1 MEKFIINRNTAQLAV
16 LQRTEL
22 ISPLLRNLRKIL
34 GRYIFSQFLS
44 KYLINTSEISNKY
57 FLLMESEYLN
67 IKKYLTKNQT
77 ILSIGSGIGG
87 LELLIAKNLKSHI
100 SLIEKNYIS
109 KKIRYGWDIKN
120 NEGYNKLKL
129 QYNFF
134 KSNGVS
140 EEFFKAYDF
149 DTDNFPEK
157 KFDIIIS
164 LYSLDYHYN
173 FDIYKDYLKKI
184 LQPNTI
190 MIFDTIRSEYFKKL
204 FKNIDIIKEENNTVH
219 KSKRIACWDLI

>member
-57 FLLMESEYLN
+57 FLLMENEYLN
-67 IKKYLTKNQT
+67 IKKYLAKNQT

>member
-57 FLLMESEYLN
+57 FLLMENEYLN

>member
-1 MEKFIINRNTAQLAV
+1 MERFIIDRHTAQLAV

-22 ISPLLRNLRKIL
+22 ISPPLRNLRKVL
-34 GRYIFSQFLS
+34 GRYIFSQFVS

-57 FLLMESEYLN
+57 FLLMENEYLN
-67 IKKYLTKNQT
+67 IKKYLAKNQT

-87 LELLIAKNLKSHI
+87 LELLIAKNFKSHI

-120 NEGYNKLKL
+120 NEGYNNLKL
-129 QYNFF
+129 QNIFF
-134 KSNGVS
+134 KRNGVS
-140 EEFFKAYDF
+140 EKFFKAYDF

-173 FDIYKDYLKKI
+173 FDVYKDYLKKV
-184 LQPNTI
+184 LQPNTV

-219 KSKRIACWDLI
+219 KSKRIACWNFI